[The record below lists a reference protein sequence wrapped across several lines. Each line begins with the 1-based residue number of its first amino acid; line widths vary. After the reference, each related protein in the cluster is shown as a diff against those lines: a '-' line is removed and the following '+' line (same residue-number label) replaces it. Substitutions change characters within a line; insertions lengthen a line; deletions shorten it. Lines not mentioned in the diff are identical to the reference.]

1 MLLAT
6 ASAFGQDRQGM
17 NGHPARAGIRVQ
29 GKHEQ
34 PSILNRTT
42 AWEEIG
48 AYIDAPSVPLQL
60 LNAFSKPQRN
70 G

>member
-1 MLLAT
+1 MLLAI
-6 ASAFGQDRQGM
+6 ALGQESGQQGM

-34 PSILNRTT
+34 PSILNTT

-48 AYIDAPSVPLQL
+48 AYYPLHQL
-60 LNAFSKPQRN
+60 LCSF
-70 G
+70 